1 MLTLAGNE
9 GPTHHHD
16 PGLLDADPE
25 VSARQRSRIRR
36 MLDRRL
42 PLLRHR
48 LAMAENSSQG
58 IDPESALPSVESM
71 ARELTAL
78 LADAQRILR

>member
-9 GPTHHHD
+9 RTQQRSE

-36 MLDRRL
+36 SLRRSL
-42 PLLRHR
+42 PLLQHR
-48 LAMAENSSQG
+48 LAMAENSAQG
-58 IDPESALPSVESM
+58 RDPESALPSIESM
-71 ARELTAL
+71 AREIARL
-78 LADAQRILR
+78 LADARRTLS